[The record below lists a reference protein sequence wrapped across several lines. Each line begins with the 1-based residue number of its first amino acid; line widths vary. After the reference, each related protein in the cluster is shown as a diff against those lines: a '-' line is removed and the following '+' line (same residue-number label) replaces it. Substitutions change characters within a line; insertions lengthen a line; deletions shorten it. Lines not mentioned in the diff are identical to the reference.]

1 MNYVAYIVYGKN
13 EGYFLGAKFSI
24 LSLLANNTDELKI
37 VVLTDNENY
46 FQGLPVITLPL
57 TQDEKDNWSLN
68 GRYHFRI
75 KNRGLDKI
83 ITTLNLSD
91 LDKIIALDTDTY
103 FKKPITPIFDA
114 IDNRHSTI
122 FRNEGKIRDKPRFK
136 VYKDALDG
144 KHFTTPSGSTYTLSA
159 DAEMWGTLLW
169 GFQISNR
176 HLLDKADDIML
187 CLLEVV
193 VSHTIE
199 PFSLSESIKSDHN
212 LFESKAYV
220 LNYSTSGK
228 KRHALRIITK
238 FFEHNSKL
246 TWIELAKKTNYLNLK
261 RNLFSLLRSR
271 YKRYFLK

>member
-13 EGYFLGAKFSI
+13 EGFFLGAKFSI

-37 VVLTDNENY
+37 VVLTDNEHY
-46 FQGLPVITLPL
+46 FQGLPIITLPL
-57 TQDEKDNWSLN
+57 SQDEKDNWSLN
-68 GRYHFRI
+68 DRYHFRI

-83 ITTLNLSD
+83 ITSLNLSD
-91 LDKIIALDTDTY
+91 RDKIIAIDTDTY
-103 FKKPITPIFDA
+103 FKKPITPVFDA
-114 IDNRHSTI
+114 IDNEHSTI
-122 FRNEGKIRDKPRFK
+122 FRNEGKIREKPRFK
-136 VYKDALDG
+136 VYKDALNE
-144 KHFTTPSGSTYTLSA
+144 KHFTTPSGLTYTLSA

-193 VSHTIE
+193 DSHTIE
-199 PFSLSESIKSDHN
+199 PFSLSESIKSEHN

-228 KRHALRIITK
+228 KRHALRMITK
-238 FFEHNSKL
+238 FFESNSQL
-246 TWIELAKKTNYLNLK
+246 TCFDLARKTKHLNLK

-271 YKRYFLK
+271 YERYFL

>member
-1 MNYVAYIVYGKN
+1 MNYIAYIVYGKN

-24 LSLLANNTDELKI
+24 LSILANNADELKI
-37 VVLTDNENY
+37 VVLTDNDNY
-46 FQGLPVITLPL
+46 FQSLPVTTLPL

-68 GRYHFRI
+68 DRYHFRI

-83 ITTLNLSD
+83 ITALNLSNE
-91 LDKIIALDTDTY
+91 DKIIAIDTDTY
-103 FKKPITPIFDA
+103 FQQPISPIFKA
-114 IDNRHSTI
+114 IDYKNSTI
-122 FRNEGKIRDKPRFK
+122 FRNEGKIREKSRFK

-144 KHFTTPSGSTYTLSA
+144 NQFTTPNGQTYTLSKN
-159 DAEMWGTLLW
+159 AEMWGTLLW
-169 GFQISNR
+169 GFQVSNR

-193 VSHTIE
+193 DSHTIE
-199 PFSLSESIKSDHN
+199 PFSLSESIKSEHN

-228 KRHALRIITK
+228 KRHALKIITK
-238 FFEHNSKL
+238 FFEKNSHL
-246 TWIELAKKTNYLNLK
+246 TWIDLAKKTKHINLK

-271 YKRYFLK
+271 YERYFLK

>member
-68 GRYHFRI
+68 NRYHFRI
-75 KNRGLDKI
+75 KNRGLNKI
-83 ITTLNLSD
+83 ITDLNLSD
-91 LDKIIALDTDTY
+91 ENKIIAIDTDTY
-103 FKKPITPIFDA
+103 FTPPIAPIFKA
-114 IDNRHSTI
+114 IDQENSTM
-122 FRNEGKIRDKPRFK
+122 FKNEGKIREKSRFN
-136 VYKDALDG
+136 VYKDALDE
-144 KHFTTPSGSTYTLSA
+144 KYFTTPNKATYTLSM
-159 DAEMWGTLLW
+159 DAEMWGALLL
-169 GFQISNR
+169 GFQISNK
-176 HLLDKADDIML
+176 HLLDQADDLML
-187 CLLEVV
+187 CLLGVV
-193 VSHTIE
+193 DAHTIE
-199 PFSLSESIKSDHN
+199 QFALSESIKSEHN

-271 YKRYFLK
+271 YERYFSK